1 MFIVLRLRLKFLYV
15 WWPLGLYRRNTRIK
29 INLIQRSETSLER
42 FARINIIRTRRRGL
56 IGPLTEPRIFLVII
70 NFSHNWRCE
79 AQHAYIQCATDI
91 TWQSEFSPPMLYSVL
106 WIRIRNCVLA
116 RNTLMHRR
124 RRVYVYMY
132 VYLCP
137 ACTYL
142 PSSPQNDISFS
153 LEDGNVDIIVIF
165 ALLNQQFMYTYK
177 ESHLAYPLFSLFL
190 LSRKD
195 FLASVRHCDYLIFT
209 RRSFASR
216 PRYLTNT
223 AVEKI
228 VFFLL

>member
-1 MFIVLRLRLKFLYV
+1 MISQLHDFEAVTPMLE
-15 WWPLGLYRRNTRIK
+15 LYRLNTRVK

-42 FARINIIRTRRRGL
+42 FAWINIIRTRRRGL

-70 NFSHNWRCE
+70 NFSHNWKCE
-79 AQHAYIQCATDI
+79 TQHAYIQCATDI

-106 WIRIRNCVLA
+106 WIWIRNCVLA

-124 RRVYVYMY
+124 RRVCMCMCICVLR
-132 VYLCP
+132 VHISPLLPPKWYLFLSRRRKRG
-137 ACTYL
+137 YYRYIL
-142 PSSPQNDISFS
+142 
-153 LEDGNVDIIVIF
+153 VIESTV
-165 ALLNQQFMYTYK
+165 LSYTYK
-177 ESHLAYPLFSLFL
+177 ESHLAHPLFSLFL